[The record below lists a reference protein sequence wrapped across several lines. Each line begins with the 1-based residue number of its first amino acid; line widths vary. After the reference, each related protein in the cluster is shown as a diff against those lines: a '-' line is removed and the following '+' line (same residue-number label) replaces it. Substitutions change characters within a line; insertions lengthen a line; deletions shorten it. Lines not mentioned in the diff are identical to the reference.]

1 MERTVREELSALKE
15 AQESNAAMV
24 EFLGRAVRV
33 NAEIQKQAAA
43 MRACMER
50 VEAGGWPEG
59 LLGQAGSVVAKLE
72 KLAEELGRENREVVN
87 WEGPD
92 TL

>member
-1 MERTVREELSALKE
+1 LVW
-15 AQESNAAMV
+15 V
-24 EFLGRAVRV
+24 
-33 NAEIQKQAAA
+33 
-43 MRACMER
+43 
-50 VEAGGWPEG
+50 GGGGGPVG